1 MNQGRS
7 SSAEPPGF
15 NYHTLRKHSFLTAWP
30 QCVANSPLWRSIM
43 FGFTLGHWRLAEPY
57 TLPALAAPPLLPG
70 EKDPSLE
77 GEPLPH
83 WLGPQV
89 PDLPQTPLCPE
100 PGKVDG
106 HSHLKGSLLF
116 LWVSY
121 TQLGVTVVII
131 RQVGVT
137 LLILLQGQLYFLQCV
152 CVNAPLHLPPAG
164 HTAHLSRLHPG
175 LGPGQAEGLHSL
187 SQLGLSLQLVGKGK
201 RVRLSQW
208 PQAQTWRRGCTD
220 LPLPRATGTGQ
231 VARTGGRKGT
241 GASGRGNHLSPG
253 EQERQGGF
261 LACSNMMSLEKF
273 LGL

>member
-1 MNQGRS
+1 M
-7 SSAEPPGF
+7 
-15 NYHTLRKHSFLTAWP
+15 
-30 QCVANSPLWRSIM
+30 VI
-43 FGFTLGHWRLAEPY
+43 
-57 TLPALAAPPLLPG
+57 AAG
-70 EKDPSLE
+70 E
-77 GEPLPH
+77 GEFARHIVLH
-83 WLGPQV
+83 PQ
-89 PDLPQTPLCPE
+89 LC
-100 PGKVDG
+100 
-106 HSHLKGSLLF
+106 
-116 LWVSY
+116 
-121 TQLGVTVVII
+121 
-131 RQVGVT
+131 
-137 LLILLQGQLYFLQCV
+137 LLQGGGL
-152 CVNAPLHLPPAG
+152 NAPCHLPPAG

-261 LACSNMMSLEKF
+261 LACSNMMSLEMRF
-273 LGL
+273 SL